1 MEDNTYTEVRVGFFI
16 LLGIFII
23 AIITLFI
30 GDRPLTPKSGYT
42 LYAEF
47 DNVSGL
53 DLNGPVTV
61 AGVDIGS
68 VSDIEL
74 VGERAR
80 VKMTIRR
87 SVPVYRDGIAE
98 MRTYGALGDMYV
110 MINPGDPA
118 SGELADGDTITNTI
132 SPVDLSEV
140 LRNVEYIADEISG
153 VAENINTVFGTEEAK
168 EDMRATISNI
178 REASENIKNMTAR
191 VNAGEG
197 TLGRLMVDE
206 SLYDDIRDSTRV
218 LRDVA
223 ESVEEGEGTIGRL
236 VQDDSLY
243 VEAENAMRE
252 LRKSAE
258 GIQEQTPI
266 SVMATIFGLIF

>member
-1 MEDNTYTEVRVGFFI
+1 MEETTYTEVRVGFFI
-16 LLGIFII
+16 LLGIFVI

-30 GDRPLTPKSGYT
+30 GDRPLTPKTGYT

-68 VSDIEL
+68 VTDIEL
-74 VGERAR
+74 SGKKAR
-80 VKMTIRR
+80 VMMSIRR
-87 SVPVYRDGIAE
+87 GVPIYRDSVAE

-110 MINPGDPA
+110 MIDPGDPV

-140 LRNVEYIADEISG
+140 LRNVEHIADEISG
-153 VAENINTVFGTEEAK
+153 VAENINEVFGTEEAK
-168 EDMRATISNI
+168 EDMRLAMSNI
-178 REASENIKNMTAR
+178 REASENIKIITAK

-197 TLGRLMVDE
+197 TVGKLINDDTIY
-206 SLYDDIRDSTRV
+206 YDVKDSTKA
-218 LRDVA
+218 LKEVA
-223 ESVEEGEGTIGRL
+223 DKVEEGEGTVGRL

>member
-23 AIITLFI
+23 TIITLFV
-30 GDRPLTPKSGYT
+30 GDRSLTHKTGYT

-61 AGVDIGS
+61 AGVDIGH
-68 VSDIEL
+68 VTDIEL
-74 VGERAR
+74 AGERAR
-80 VKMTIRR
+80 VKMTIRKE
-87 SVPVYRDGIAE
+87 VPIYRDGTAE

-110 MINPGDPA
+110 MITPGDPVT
-118 SGELADGDTITNTI
+118 GELADGDTITNTI

-153 VAENINTVFGTEEAK
+153 VAENINAVFGTEEAK

-178 REASENIKNMTAR
+178 REASENIRIMTAK

-197 TLGRLMVDE
+197 TLGKLMTDE
-206 SLYDDIRDSTRV
+206 SLYYDVKDSTRA
-218 LRDVA
+218 LKDVA
-223 ESVEEGEGTIGRL
+223 DKVEEGEGTIGRL

-243 VEAENAMRE
+243 TEAENAMRE